1 MNSSSSLNKTE
12 SGENNEDVFWKV
24 VSYIALVECAL
35 GIISNSLLLLFTYSN
50 PLNNLRKSSWITI
63 TNLAVPY
70 LLTSILS
77 IFFCHPVYELALLPE
92 SDMQHACTEV
102 LLHIGYASSFFL
114 LMLFAIERYI
124 ATKHPFESGNIL
136 TRKRI
141 FLACL
146 LCWAA
151 AIGCALPIILR
162 SQEFII
168 ALYGILEFSALVM
181 ILF

>member
-77 IFFCHPVYELALLPE
+77 IFFCHPVYELALLPA
-92 SDMQHACTEV
+92 SYMQYACAEL
-102 LLHIGYASSFFL
+102 LLHIGYASSFF
-114 LMLFAIERYI
+114 FAHALRHRKIHSYQ
-124 ATKHPFESGNIL
+124 TPFW
-136 TRKRI
+136 KREHLDQKTN
-141 FLACL
+141 FSSLL

-151 AIGCALPIILR
+151 AIGCALPIILT